1 MDSPSKSS
9 PEVERDAH
17 GRLKKGVKL
26 NPLGRGAAGSKTA
39 AQLQCESIVRA
50 NAPDILAEA
59 IRRGL
64 KRSDFLLAK
73 LVDKLLPPATRVLD
87 LSTLPTSLQTPADA
101 SAAALACAGLMRD
114 GEITTAELSA
124 LVDAYEKL
132 GTLLGGLKHQR
143 LLEKFDV

>member
-1 MDSPSKSS
+1 MNPSKTG
-9 PEVERDAH
+9 PEMGRDEK
-17 GRLKKGVKL
+17 GRITKGTVL
-26 NPLGRGAAGSKTA
+26 NPAGRGAAGSKTA

-64 KRSDFLLAK
+64 KGSDVLLSK

-87 LSTLPTSLQTPADA
+87 LSSLPDALQTPADA
-101 SAAALACAGLMRD
+101 SAAALACAGLLQS

-124 LVDAYEKL
+124 LVEVFTKL
-132 GTLLGGLKHQR
+132 GDVLSGLKHQK
-143 LLEKFDV
+143 LVEQFD